1 MSVSMRKKIS
11 FFVVLFGLLCTAAG
25 AQSEAKDYRTF
36 WFCWEND
43 ILLHTDREFT
53 NGFKLTWISKNFENP
68 RDNGLFGWMPY
79 VRKSGYRHVF
89 SYSLRQ
95 DVFTPD
101 DLNQVDL
108 DENDRP
114 FAGYLNFE
122 VGIHSFNDKRMKS
135 FSLSIGVVG
144 PLSFAEQAQK
154 FVHDKVNNP
163 DPLGWQRQLK
173 NEPTVQVLYES
184 KNKLSLFGR
193 NKGLGFDF
201 ISHMGGGLGNVYTYA
216 NAGFQV
222 RLGWNLPD
230 DFGQPLL
237 RPGGSSGVAVFDR
250 SSGREVQDQSGLYIF
265 AALDGQFVLR
275 NIFLDGNTFQ
285 NSHSVKK
292 DLWVGNYQIG
302 CGIRV
307 NYLYLNVSYA
317 KWSRQFETQKNNHA
331 YVIMSLAY
339 SF

>member
-1 MSVSMRKKIS
+1 MRRKIL
-11 FFVVLFGLLCTAAG
+11 FIVVLFGLLCTAVG
-25 AQSEAKDYRTF
+25 AQSKERGLRTF
-36 WFCWEND
+36 WICWEND
-43 ILLHTDREFT
+43 ILLNTDRGFT
-53 NGFKLTWISKNFENP
+53 HGFKLTWISQSFENP
-68 RDNGLFGWMPY
+68 RDNILFGWMPF
-79 VRKSGYRHVF
+79 VRKPDYEHVF

-101 DLNQVDL
+101 DLNRVDL

-122 VGIHSFNDKRMKS
+122 VGIHSFNDKRMTS
-135 FSLSIGVVG
+135 FSLSMGVVG

-163 DPLGWQRQLK
+163 DPQGWQRQLK
-173 NEPTVQVLYES
+173 NEPAVQVMYERRE
-184 KNKLSLFGR
+184 KLSLFGR
-193 NKGLGFDF
+193 KKGLGFDL
-201 ISHMGGGLGNVYTYA
+201 IPHAGGGLGNVYTYA

-222 RLGWNLPD
+222 RLGLNLPD

-250 SSGREVQDQSGLYIF
+250 DSGGGQNLVGLYFF

-275 NIFLDGNTFQ
+275 NIFLDGNTFRD
-285 NSHSVKK
+285 SHRIKK
-292 DLWVGNYQIG
+292 DLWTGNYQIG
-302 CGIRV
+302 CGIKV
-307 NYLYLNVSYA
+307 NYLYLNVAYA
-317 KWSRQFETQKNNHA
+317 KWSRLFKTQENNQA